1 MLVQKRASVYLARLR
16 ENIPNVDVMASAGHR
31 NQNDFDVAGVQ
42 VGIPIPILNRNQGN
56 IMSAD
61 SELVSA
67 QNDVH
72 RIELELQERLA
83 TVFRRYESARQQVD
97 RYQKDLLPRA
107 QTSLDLVAQGYRA
120 GQTSFLMSLT
130 SQRTYIR
137 VNLAYIDALS
147 QLRQSAALIDSQLVS
162 GSLQNEQR

>member
-1 MLVQKRASVYLARLR
+1 MTSV
-16 ENIPNVDVMASAGHR
+16 GHR

-42 VGIPIPILNRNQGN
+42 VGIPIPILDRNQGN
-56 IMSAD
+56 IMAAD
-61 SELVSA
+61 SELVAA

-83 TVFRRYESARQQVD
+83 TVFRRYDSARQQVD

-107 QTSLDLVAQGYRA
+107 QTSLERVGQGYRA
-120 GQTSFLMSLT
+120 GQTSFLVSLT

-147 QLRQSAALIDSQLVS
+147 ELRQSAKFDAREDTQ
-162 GSLQNEQR
+162 